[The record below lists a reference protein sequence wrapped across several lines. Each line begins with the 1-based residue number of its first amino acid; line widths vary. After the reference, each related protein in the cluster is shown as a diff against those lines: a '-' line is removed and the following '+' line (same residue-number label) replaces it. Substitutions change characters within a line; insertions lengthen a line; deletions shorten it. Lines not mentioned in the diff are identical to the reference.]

1 VEMGGGGVGRGGRG
15 RSGIQVSCPELCH
28 PDLCVSS
35 LGSKNLKN
43 GSRRVCGGMQTSI
56 DST

>member
-1 VEMGGGGVGRGGRG
+1 MGGGGVGRGGRG